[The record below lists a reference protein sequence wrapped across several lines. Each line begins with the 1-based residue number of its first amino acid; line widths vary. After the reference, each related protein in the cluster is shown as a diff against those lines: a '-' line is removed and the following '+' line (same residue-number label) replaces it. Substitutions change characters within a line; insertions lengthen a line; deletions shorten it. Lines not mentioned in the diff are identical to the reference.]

1 MAGPQSDSMP
11 DILATM
17 LPLRG
22 AKLLSF
28 SVLMACFSIFAMCG
42 IVFGIPSLYPSLYG
56 WGYFAQSCSP
66 AAVSEWEAK
75 TSLLHGVSDSPKL
88 CDAQMNYVSL
98 ASSITFFMAD
108 AAAGLWGEL
117 VDRLGPRQCFVAA
130 SLMSIAGLMTLS
142 VLFTSTAIST
152 MRDVAMTSALALLGF
167 AGPGIFNGA
176 YIGCLAIVTES
187 PSHVSAFTA
196 YSAACFDGSALVFG
210 IIYLIASRGL
220 GLVSST
226 LAWVM
231 LACGAH

>member
-1 MAGPQSDSMP
+1 MSA
-11 DILATM
+11 
-17 LPLRG
+17 LRPP
-22 AKLLSF
+22 F
-28 SVLMACFSIFAMCG
+28 V
-42 IVFGIPSLYPSLYG
+42 
-56 WGYFAQSCSP
+56 
-66 AAVSEWEAK
+66 
-75 TSLLHGVSDSPKL
+75 
-88 CDAQMNYVSL
+88 
-98 ASSITFFMAD
+98 FMAD
-108 AAAGLWGEL
+108 AAAGLWSEL
-117 VDRLGPRQCFVAA
+117 VDRLGPRQCFVTA
-130 SLMSIAGLMTLS
+130 SLMSLAGLMTLS
-142 VLFTSTAIST
+142 VLFTSTAISA

-210 IIYLIASRGL
+210 IIYLIGVKIGL